1 MRSRSLS
8 VSLPTYFVWRVSQ
21 ASRMRPKSAVVD
33 ADESGAGVVDPVP
46 PKAGRSRRPTPIPTL
61 NATTSKRPMAAR
73 RSHDP
78 RPRPAAGDSEARE
91 GPGTTGA
98 VTGGSGSVVGSV
110 GIGSESIVVMLLESV
125 VRSDGPHC
133 ADRPRAL
140 CSVGQA
146 WRIRVGMRYRE
157 GEGSFAWS
165 VAARGLAR
173 FPCRSP
179 WATPGGVRRRAGGH
193 FTLSKE

>member
-21 ASRMRPKSAVVD
+21 ASRMSPTSGVGD

-61 NATTSKRPMAAR
+61 NATTRARQMAAG

-110 GIGSESIVVMLLESV
+110 GIGSESIVVMLLVWWRALTGRTARAASERFARSAKHAVSTWECDIGKVKVRSPGISRAPV
-125 VRSDGPHC
+125 VR
-133 ADRPRAL
+133 
-140 CSVGQA
+140 
-146 WRIRVGMRYRE
+146 
-157 GEGSFAWS
+157 
-165 VAARGLAR
+165 
-173 FPCRSP
+173 
-179 WATPGGVRRRAGGH
+179 
-193 FTLSKE
+193 

>member
-21 ASRMRPKSAVVD
+21 ASRMSPKSAVVD

-78 RPRPAAGDSEARE
+78 RPRPAAGDPEARE
-91 GPGTTGA
+91 GPGTTGVA
-98 VTGGSGSVVGSV
+98 TGGSGSVVGSV
-110 GIGSESIVVMLLESV
+110 GIESESIVVMLLVWRGALTDRTARAAPERFARSAKHAV
-125 VRSDGPHC
+125 STWECDIGMVKVRSH
-133 ADRPRAL
+133 
-140 CSVGQA
+140 
-146 WRIRVGMRYRE
+146 GMR
-157 GEGSFAWS
+157 GPV
-165 VAARGLAR
+165 VAAR
-173 FPCRSP
+173 
-179 WATPGGVRRRAGGH
+179 
-193 FTLSKE
+193 